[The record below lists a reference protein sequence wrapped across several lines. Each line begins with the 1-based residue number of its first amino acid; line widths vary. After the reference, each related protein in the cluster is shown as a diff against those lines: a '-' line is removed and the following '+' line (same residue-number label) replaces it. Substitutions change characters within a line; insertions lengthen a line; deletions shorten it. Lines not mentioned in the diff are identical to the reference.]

1 MGNGDGFGGCVGN
14 WFGFRF
20 GIGIGLAGIV
30 GWFSWVVVV
39 VCGDLVGF
47 ELPSCGWVVW
57 ALVTAYRWLVS
68 WWAWLGFGFSWV
80 FLGWGVGLV
89 SLVVLQPGLGGC
101 GRHWFGFR
109 GWFDLLGLGVG
120 PVAFGFRLGLGL
132 GLVVGSGVVVLVKV
146 FRVLVLGL
154 GSGSGFVV
162 GLSFSLIV
170 RFGSCLLK
178 TLFIRF

>member
-1 MGNGDGFGGCVGN
+1 MGFG
-14 WFGFRF
+14 
-20 GIGIGLAGIV
+20 
-30 GWFSWVVVV
+30 
-39 VCGDLVGF
+39 
-47 ELPSCGWVVW
+47 
-57 ALVTAYRWLVS
+57 
-68 WWAWLGFGFSWV
+68 LGWV

-120 PVAFGFRLGLGL
+120 LVAVWFRLRLGLGL
-132 GLVVGSGVVVLVKV
+132 VNGSCVVGLVGVLTVLVS
-146 FRVLVLGL
+146 VLWL
-154 GSGSGFVV
+154 GSGFVV

>member
-1 MGNGDGFGGCVGN
+1 MGFG
-14 WFGFRF
+14 
-20 GIGIGLAGIV
+20 
-30 GWFSWVVVV
+30 
-39 VCGDLVGF
+39 
-47 ELPSCGWVVW
+47 
-57 ALVTAYRWLVS
+57 
-68 WWAWLGFGFSWV
+68 LGWV

-89 SLVVLQPGLGGC
+89 SLIVLQPGLGGC

-154 GSGSGFVV
+154 GLGSGFVV

-178 TLFIRF
+178 TLLIRF